1 MAVSL
6 EDKLARLPGERRAKV
21 DARAAELIAEEMTL
35 RDLRRALDRTQVHLA
50 RELGVKQE
58 TVSRLEKR
66 SDMLLS
72 TLRGY
77 VEAMGGE
84 LDLLATFPDRPP
96 VRLKT
101 LVRGTCA
108 KPAIFGT
115 TPAHGRP
122 TSNAYQETRR
132 RGRLTAAAG

>member
-35 RDLRRALDRTQVHLA
+35 RDLRRALDRTQVRIA
-50 RELGVKQE
+50 RELGIKQE

-84 LDLLATFPDRPP
+84 LDLLARFPDRPP

-101 LVRGTCA
+101 LAAVPAQNELSAGKPPPRAARPRTRA
-108 KPAIFGT
+108 RKPAD
-115 TPAHGRP
+115 
-122 TSNAYQETRR
+122 
-132 RGRLTAAAG
+132 TAA

>member
-6 EDKLARLPGERRAKV
+6 EDKLARLPGARRAKV

-35 RDLRRALDRTQVHLA
+35 RDLRRALDRTQVRLA

-58 TVSRLEKR
+58 TISRLEQR

-84 LDLLATFPDRPP
+84 LDLLAKFPDRPP

-101 LVRGTCA
+101 LATVLVRNEAHARNVPAAPSRPRKRA
-108 KPAIFGT
+108 KRPAD
-115 TPAHGRP
+115 
-122 TSNAYQETRR
+122 
-132 RGRLTAAAG
+132 AAA